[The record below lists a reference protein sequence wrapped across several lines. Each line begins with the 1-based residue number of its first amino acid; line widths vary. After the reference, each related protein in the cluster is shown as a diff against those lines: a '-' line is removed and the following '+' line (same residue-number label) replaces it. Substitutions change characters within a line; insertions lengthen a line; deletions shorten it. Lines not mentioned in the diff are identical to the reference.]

1 MTVKKGLASMATS
14 DPMFSNVHIQNALNS
29 ASIAWVPKC
38 KTLLLETESDE
49 ILTDVQKSQI
59 YDALNTVSYLN
70 IGRYFLDLERH
81 TINIINGSLGE
92 PDPNDGN
99 TGDFLEHLNLID
111 SIQSLYF
118 SIHNKNAGST
128 GKSVDDFV
136 GSLRGTLLDDIQA
149 IKEALTFIDNNNLS
163 SQTDY
168 ETALQELIDFI
179 NTLDDSTF
187 FIESTFNTLLGNLS
201 SASSTFDIIL
211 NTGHYSSRRNTLI
224 TNRNNIVNQI
234 ISETNNL
241 GSIRTY
247 TRSLSNIIS
256 YQSLASNS
264 TINDLIVKSS
274 TNTKWKDYFENYSE
288 RFYQINPLFDT
299 LNSEDEKIDDVLA
312 LRGLPDVTQYLDLD
326 SVAQKAL
333 RDDRIKTR
341 LGDSGKTSEDIIKE
355 SCVLLGINITGK
367 SSYSQSSLLLKN
379 LNDHDR
385 EIVRQELNSHMDVN
399 TNS

>member
-1 MTVKKGLASMATS
+1 M
-14 DPMFSNVHIQNALNS
+14 
-29 ASIAWVPKC
+29 
-38 KTLLLETESDE
+38 
-49 ILTDVQKSQI
+49 
-59 YDALNTVSYLN
+59 
-70 IGRYFLDLERH
+70 
-81 TINIINGSLGE
+81 
-92 PDPNDGN
+92 
-99 TGDFLEHLNLID
+99 
-111 SIQSLYF
+111 
-118 SIHNKNAGST
+118 
-128 GKSVDDFV
+128 
-136 GSLRGTLLDDIQA
+136 
-149 IKEALTFIDNNNLS
+149 
-163 SQTDY
+163 
-168 ETALQELIDFI
+168 
-179 NTLDDSTF
+179 
-187 FIESTFNTLLGNLS
+187 
-201 SASSTFDIIL
+201 
-211 NTGHYSSRRNTLI
+211 
-224 TNRNNIVNQI
+224 NQI